1 MHPYQ
6 ALAGLV
12 FCVLMNSVRAFVRLS
27 RSSSVAKAVPGAGWA
42 RMRRRTP
49 PSARVEAP
57 SSSAR
62 VDKPSSSSARVD
74 KPSSSARVDKPSS
87 FVEKPSSSARA
98 STLCFQAHGLTAGAR
113 RSVAV
118 GAHAVDCMCE
128 ACSNICKAAYGPC
141 DCARCVAGLAKT
153 ACLPGCAGCDLCATL
168 AACAPGCAGCDNCR

>member
-27 RSSSVAKAVPGAGWA
+27 RSSSVALSAPGAGWA
-42 RMRRRTP
+42 
-49 PSARVEAP
+49 SGV
-57 SSSAR
+57 
-62 VDKPSSSSARVD
+62 
-74 KPSSSARVDKPSS
+74 
-87 FVEKPSSSARA
+87 
-98 STLCFQAHGLTAGAR
+98 TAGAR

-141 DCARCVAGLAKT
+141 DCARCAAGLAKT